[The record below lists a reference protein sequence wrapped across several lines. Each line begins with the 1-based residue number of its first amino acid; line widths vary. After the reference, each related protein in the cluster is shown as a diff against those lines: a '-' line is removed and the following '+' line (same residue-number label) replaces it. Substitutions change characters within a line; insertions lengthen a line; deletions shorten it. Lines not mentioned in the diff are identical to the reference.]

1 MCVTESPGVGGYPA
15 VVHSARIAAMN
26 IEAISG
32 SATVAIAC
40 TFVFLL
46 AARFW
51 HLFARSLNA
60 HPNFHDAIMREAAQ
74 RFRDE
79 FEALSSRQSTYLGAC
94 LIFVFIF
101 AVAHTFEAR
110 RLFEGYPAWQL
121 YPLLATLFAA
131 VGFALYRLVRTICEW
146 RKVRFLRDANIA
158 IGHSLQ
164 RMAIGR
170 ARVFH
175 DVATPAGV
183 VDHVL
188 VGPGGVYAVNVVVHR
203 SMRRDSVQLVD
214 GELRFKPGGA
224 TIPITTI
231 ATRTVRLEQAFSEL
245 LGNPVRVRSVI
256 AVPGWHADSHRGDGH
271 LVVDERTLPI
281 LRGWRSEADYLM
293 DEDVQTL
300 QKHLTKTCRRVP
312 IARRKPR

>member
-1 MCVTESPGVGGYPA
+1 
-15 VVHSARIAAMN
+15 MN

-60 HPNFHDAIMREAAQ
+60 HPNFPDAIMREAAQ

-79 FEALSSRQSTYLGAC
+79 FEALSRKQSTYLGAC
-94 LIFVFIF
+94 LTFVFIF
-101 AVAHTFEAR
+101 VVAHTFEAR
-110 RLFEGYPAWQL
+110 QLFEGYPAWQL
-121 YPLLATLFAA
+121 YLLLATLFAA
-131 VGFALYRLVRTICEW
+131 AAFALYRLFRTISEW

-164 RMAIGR
+164 RIAIGQG
-170 ARVFH
+170 RVFH
-175 DVATPAGV
+175 DISTPAGI
-183 VDHVL
+183 VDHIL
-188 VGPGGVYAVNVVVHR
+188 VGPGGIYAVNVVAR
-203 SMRRDSVQLVD
+203 RAMRRESVQLVD
-214 GELRFKPGGA
+214 GELRFKPDGA
-224 TIPITTI
+224 TIPITDI
-231 ATRTVRLEQAFSEL
+231 AARTTRLEQEFREL
-245 LGNPVRVRSVI
+245 LKNSVRVRSVI
-256 AVPGWHADSHRGDGH
+256 AVPGWHADSQSGDGH
-271 LVVDERTLPI
+271 LVVNERTLPM

-300 QKHLTKTCRRVP
+300 QQHLTKTCKRSP
-312 IARRKPR
+312 IARLRSR